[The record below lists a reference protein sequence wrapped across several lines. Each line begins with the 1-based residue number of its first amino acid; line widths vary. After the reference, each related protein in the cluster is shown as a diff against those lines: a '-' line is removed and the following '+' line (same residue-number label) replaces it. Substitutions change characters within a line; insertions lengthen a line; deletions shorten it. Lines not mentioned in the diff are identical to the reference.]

1 MGDSFHSYVS
11 FFPISPFPF
20 LFVLSFL
27 FCGDDSF
34 FFKIFWCFAI
44 NIVFLRQ
51 DKGDAFIATS
61 SIQIDIVQIIGENE

>member
-1 MGDSFHSYVS
+1 MGDFFHSYV
-11 FFPISPFPF
+11 FFISHF
-20 LFVLSFL
+20 SFL
-27 FCGDDSF
+27 IFPHF
-34 FFKIFWCFAI
+34 FWCFAI

>member
-1 MGDSFHSYVS
+1 MGDFFHSYVS
-11 FFPISPFPF
+11 LFFHFPF
-20 LFVLSFL
+20 LISHF
-27 FCGDDSF
+27 SF
-34 FFKIFWCFAI
+34 FPHFFWCFAI

>member
-1 MGDSFHSYVS
+1 MGDFFHSYVFFISHFS
-11 FFPISPFPF
+11 FFPHF
-20 LFVLSFL
+20 
-27 FCGDDSF
+27 
-34 FFKIFWCFAI
+34 FWCFAI